1 MLLFLTLIALG
12 LSVVYNY
19 FWHRST
25 WSVGMLTQ
33 VVTGSSWSWAVFKIV
48 AASLKAR
55 SAFKIVACFLYHTN
69 SKVCLQEQ

>member
-48 AASLKAR
+48 AASLVWG
-55 SAFKIVACFLYHTN
+55 AFKIVAFFLYHTN